1 MQVPIQWNFSSRSIR
16 RPANAEIKIKKQPEL
31 IKNRQFRQKF
41 SHLTQ
46 NFRFRG
52 KFRNMVVMASMY
64 SQSSCKVLVMYLRR
78 QHNSKNYLL
87 GVPCE
92 VISFDNRHSPELNLR
107 GIQ

>member
-1 MQVPIQWNFSSRSIR
+1 MSI
-16 RPANAEIKIKKQPEL
+16 PPGWFKTKVFVFA
-31 IKNRQFRQKF
+31 
-41 SHLTQ
+41 
-46 NFRFRG
+46 G
-52 KFRNMVVMASMY
+52 KLRNIVEMTSWC

-92 VISFDNRHSPELNLR
+92 VISFDNRHPPELNLR

>member
-1 MQVPIQWNFSSRSIR
+1 MPKLKFQKSTLTHQKSS
-16 RPANAEIKIKKQPEL
+16 
-31 IKNRQFRQKF
+31 F
-41 SHLTQ
+41 LTQ

-52 KFRNMVVMASMY
+52 KFRNMIEMASMY